1 MIEDI
6 IYLFDKG
13 GVVMYPLSL
22 CSVWSIYIII
32 DRLWYIRSIKDDT
45 EPNQP
50 LYDSMYFNMSI
61 LSSMVT
67 ISPIIGL
74 LGTVIAMIKVFNVFN
89 IESNIVTNNI
99 GEALIATAT
108 GLTVSI
114 ISMVG
119 YMIIKCMIENK
130 MLKLEKNYDKKK

>member
-13 GVVMYPLSL
+13 GVVMYPLSF
-22 CSVWSIYIII
+22 CSVLSIYIII
-32 DRLWYIRSIKDDT
+32 DRLLYIRSIKDDV
-45 EPNQP
+45 EPSQS

-74 LGTVIAMIKVFNVFN
+74 LGTVIAMIKVFDVFN
-89 IESNIVTNNI
+89 IASNIVTNNI

-119 YMIIKCMIENK
+119 YMIIKRMIENK